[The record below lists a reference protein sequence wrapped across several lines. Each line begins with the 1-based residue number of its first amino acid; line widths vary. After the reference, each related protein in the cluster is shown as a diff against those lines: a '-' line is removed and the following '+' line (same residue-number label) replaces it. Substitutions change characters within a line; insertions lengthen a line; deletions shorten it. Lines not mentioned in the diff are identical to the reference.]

1 MTTQPHDQFA
11 KELLGELLAPFGE
24 VKPDFTIKGERR
36 HADIWFLPNNT
47 PIAQRQ
53 ELGLLGQMVALPCL
67 LEPFRNTVDRAEIR
81 NCLLK
86 LLLLHSEL
94 QRKANRQKTTLQEAD
109 LPNLWLLVPTASA
122 DLRRSFA
129 AAQPSAWVKGVYLL
143 PDSYRSGL
151 VVIHQLPK
159 TTDTLWLR
167 LLGRGNVQKQAI
179 QEFTRLSEAYPLRD
193 SIGDILSSWRTTL
206 EERGS
211 LNKEEGEL
219 LMNLS
224 PAYQQRKQEILEEG
238 RQEGRQEGTL
248 AERRTTIENLLKIR
262 FGSLDRQLSSIV
274 EPLLNLSPEEFTP
287 LLLQQSR
294 EQLVDRF
301 SSQNS

>member
-24 VKPDFTIKGERR
+24 VKPDLAIKGERR
-36 HADIWFLPNNT
+36 HADIWFLPNNA

-67 LEPFRNTVDRAEIR
+67 LKPFRNAVDRAEIR

-94 QRKANRQKTTLQEAD
+94 QRKAKRQKAILQEAD
-109 LPNLWLLVPTASA
+109 LLNLWLIVPTASA
-122 DLRRSFA
+122 DLRKSFA
-129 AAQPSAWVKGVYLL
+129 AAQPASWMKGVYLL
-143 PDSYRSGL
+143 PESYRSGL
-151 VVIHQLPK
+151 VVIHQLLK
-159 TTDTLWLR
+159 TADTLWLR
-167 LLGRGNVQKQAI
+167 LLGRGKVQKQAI
-179 QEFTRLSEAYPLRD
+179 QEFMRLSEADPLRD

-206 EERGS
+206 EERGN
-211 LNKEEGEL
+211 LNEQEGEL

-224 PAYQQRKQEILEEG
+224 PAYLQRKQEILE
-238 RQEGRQEGTL
+238 EGRQEGTL
-248 AERRTTIENLLKIR
+248 AERRTTIENLLRVR
-262 FGSLDRQLSSIV
+262 FGALDAPLSALV
-274 EPLLNLSPEEFTP
+274 EPLLDLSPEEFTP

-301 SSQNS
+301 SR

>member
-24 VKPDFTIKGERR
+24 VKPDLAIKGERR
-36 HADIWFLPNNT
+36 HADLWFLPDVT

-53 ELGLLGQMVALPCL
+53 ELGLLGQMTALPCL
-67 LEPFRNTVDRAEIR
+67 LEPFRNAVDRAEIR

-86 LLLLHSEL
+86 LLLLHSQL
-94 QRKANRQKTTLQEAD
+94 QRKAKRQKTTLREAE

-122 DLRRSFA
+122 DLRKSFA
-129 AAQPSAWVKGVYLL
+129 AAQPSSWIKGVYLL
-143 PDSYRSGL
+143 PESYRSGL

-159 TTDTLWLR
+159 TADTLWLR

-179 QEFTRLSEAYPLRD
+179 QEFTSLSEAYPLRD

-206 EERGS
+206 EERDG
-211 LNKEEGEL
+211 LNEEEGEL

-224 PAYQQRKQEILEEG
+224 PAYLQRKQEILEEG

-248 AERRTTIENLLKIR
+248 SERRITIENLLKVR
-262 FGSLDRQLSSIV
+262 FGALDEPLSAII
-274 EPLLNLSPEEFTP
+274 EPLLDLSPEEFTP

-301 SSQNS
+301 SR

>member
-24 VKPDFTIKGERR
+24 VRSDLPIKGERR
-36 HADIWFLPNNT
+36 YADSWFLPNAT
-47 PIAQRQ
+47 PIAQRHD
-53 ELGLLGQMVALPCL
+53 LGLLGQLVDLPCL
-67 LEPFRNTVDRAEIR
+67 LEPFRNPVDRAEIH

-86 LLLLHSEL
+86 LLLLHIDL
-94 QRKANRQKTTLQEAD
+94 QRKAKRQKTTLQEAD
-109 LPNLWLLVPTASA
+109 LPNLWLIVPTASA

-129 AAQPSAWVKGVYLL
+129 AAQPSSWMKGVYLL
-143 PDSYRSGL
+143 PESYRTGL

-159 TTDTLWLR
+159 TVDTLWLR

-179 QEFTRLSEAYPLRD
+179 REFTTLSEAYPLRD

-206 EERGS
+206 EERGN
-211 LNKEEGEL
+211 LNEQEGEL

-224 PAYQQRKQEILEEG
+224 PAYLQRKQEILE
-238 RQEGRQEGTL
+238 EGRQEGTL

-262 FGSLDRQLSSIV
+262 FGSLDSQLSAII
-274 EPLLNLSPEEFTP
+274 EPLLEVSPEEFTP

-294 EQLVDRF
+294 DQLVDRF
-301 SSQNS
+301 SRQNP

>member
-1 MTTQPHDQFA
+1 M
-11 KELLGELLAPFGE
+11 
-24 VKPDFTIKGERR
+24 
-36 HADIWFLPNNT
+36 
-47 PIAQRQ
+47 
-53 ELGLLGQMVALPCL
+53 
-67 LEPFRNTVDRAEIR
+67 
-81 NCLLK
+81 
-86 LLLLHSEL
+86 
-94 QRKANRQKTTLQEAD
+94 
-109 LPNLWLLVPTASA
+109 
-122 DLRRSFA
+122 
-129 AAQPSAWVKGVYLL
+129 
-143 PDSYRSGL
+143 
-151 VVIHQLPK
+151 IHQLPK

>member
-1 MTTQPHDQFA
+1 MTSQPHDQFA

-24 VKPDFTIKGERR
+24 VRSDLPIKGERR
-36 HADIWFLPNNT
+36 YADIWFLPNAAT
-47 PIAQRQ
+47 IAPRQ
-53 ELGLLGQMVALPCL
+53 DLGLLGQLVTLPCL
-67 LEPFRNTVDRAEIR
+67 LEPFRNPVDRAEIR

-86 LLLLHSEL
+86 LLLLHSQL
-94 QRKANRQKTTLQEAD
+94 QRQAKRQKTTLLEAD
-109 LPNLWLLVPTASA
+109 LPHLWLIVPTASA

-129 AAQPSAWVKGVYLL
+129 AAQPASSIKGVYLL
-143 PDSYRSGL
+143 PESYRSGL

-159 TTDTLWLR
+159 TIDTLWLR
-167 LLGRGNVQKQAI
+167 LLGRGTVQKQAI
-179 QEFTRLSEAYPLRD
+179 QEFTALSDAYLLRD

-206 EERGS
+206 EERGN
-211 LNKEEGEL
+211 LTEQEGEL

-224 PAYQQRKQEILEEG
+224 PAYLQRKQEILEEG

-262 FGSLDRQLSSIV
+262 FGSLGGLSALI
-274 EPLLNLSPEEFTP
+274 EPLLALSPEEFTP

-294 EQLVDRF
+294 EQLLDRF
-301 SSQNS
+301 SSPPS